1 MTGQLDHLIWA
12 LGLFVGSHFVLSWT
26 PVRTRAAAVLGEWP
40 FRGVYSA
47 VSLGAFVWA
56 VAAYVDAPLVEVW
69 QPHMALRHL
78 PLTVMPVAF
87 VLLVGG
93 YTVRNPSALV
103 ALGAPGP
110 TPGIIKITRHPVMW
124 GTGLWGITHGLANG
138 DAAAMLLAGAMAVLS
153 FGGAWHIERRR
164 AGDPAWQALRAESSF
179 VPFVAVLRGRVRVTV
194 GEVGW
199 GRIWAGLALYGVV
212 LWFHAAWFGASP
224 FPLPGQ

>member
-1 MTGQLDHLIWA
+1 MTGELSHLAWA
-12 LGLFVGSHFVLSWT
+12 LGLFVAGHFALSWQ
-26 PVRTRAAAVLGEWP
+26 PVRRRWVARIGEWP
-40 FRGVYSA
+40 FRGVYSTL
-47 VSLGAFVWA
+47 SILTFVWA
-56 VAAYVDAPLVEVW
+56 IAAYGEAPAVAVW
-69 QPHMALRHL
+69 HPHMALRHL
-78 PLTVMPVAF
+78 PLTVMPFACVFLVA
-87 VLLVGG
+87 G
-93 YTVRNPSALV
+93 YTVRNPSAVL
-103 ALGAPGP
+103 ALGRSTR